1 MARVFDRSGC
11 LPVRGEW
18 SGPERWKAEREE
30 GALLHDSHWERLIS
44 LVPDDVCRRAGVQHD
59 PATGC
64 YLVPLLN
71 RRVRVD
77 PSARSVAW
85 DEDPGAD
92 ERPPGFTVALVSV
105 VYLVGAKEIH
115 PSGEWVTGESLPAG
129 TFFFRGPHAM
139 PTEELARRY
148 GKDPEGLLVA
158 GARLGGTAGDMGDA
172 CVELWGLPRVP
183 LRVVL
188 WEGDEEFPS
197 RVTILVDRTADSQLA
212 LDALLSLAQYVAS
225 ALVQEGGRAAE
236 GTSS

>member
-1 MARVFDRSGC
+1 M
-11 LPVRGEW
+11 
-18 SGPERWKAEREE
+18 
-30 GALLHDSHWERLIS
+30 LHDSHWERLAS
-44 LVPDDVCRRAGVQHD
+44 LEPDDVCRRAGAQHD
-59 PATGC
+59 PVTGC

-77 PSARSVAW
+77 PAARSVAW
-85 DEDPGAD
+85 DGDVGAD

-105 VYLVGAKEIH
+105 VYLVGAKEIR

-139 PTEELARRY
+139 PTEELALRY
-148 GKDPEGLLVA
+148 GKDREGLLAA
-158 GARLGGTAGDMGDA
+158 GARLGGTVGDMGDA

-188 WEGDEEFPS
+188 WEGDDEFPS
-197 RVTILVDRTADSQLA
+197 RVTMLVDRTADSQLA

-225 ALVQEGGRAAE
+225 TLVREGGTAAL
-236 GTSS
+236 S